1 MRYSSRRRGFSLVE
15 LLIVIVVIG
24 VLSSMM
30 IFSSSESI
38 SSAKAS
44 NIISNLRSLKN
55 AAFAMYINH
64 PESFDTT
71 APSNPTKDQLALAMG
86 ESNIEGYPKD
96 LDINKYQKNQ
106 IGVYSPSYTS
116 DVSGDTEVIVCAPG
130 ISKIEAYSW
139 LPGGLYGSDSLVA
152 ETDLDAY
159 GLGRFTLPCD
169 QYPYGPIVVRIKGYR
184 GNTMIDE
191 CHLQL

>member
-71 APSNPTKDQLALAMG
+71 APANPTKDQLALAMG
-86 ESNIEGYPKD
+86 ESNIEGY
-96 LDINKYQKNQ
+96 DIKVANSQWF
-106 IGVYSPSYTS
+106 
-116 DVSGDTEVIVCAPG
+116 
-130 ISKIEAYSW
+130 IEATVEDNATLKNKLKARAKDAKLLSDTA
-139 LPGGLYGSDSLVA
+139 LPTTEESGYYNNENKV
-152 ETDLDAY
+152 Y
-159 GLGRFTLPCD
+159 MF
-169 QYPYGPIVVRIKGYR
+169 VR
-184 GNTMIDE
+184 
-191 CHLQL
+191 

>member
-86 ESNIEGYPKD
+86 ESNIEGY
-96 LDINKYQKNQ
+96 DIKVANSQWF
-106 IGVYSPSYTS
+106 
-116 DVSGDTEVIVCAPG
+116 
-130 ISKIEAYSW
+130 IEATVEDNAT
-139 LPGGLYGSDSLVA
+139 LKNKLKA
-152 ETDLDAY
+152 RAKDAKLLS
-159 GLGRFTLPCD
+159 GTTLPTTTGEATTGYYD
-169 QYPYGPIVVRIKGYR
+169 NGTSVYMFVR
-184 GNTMIDE
+184 
-191 CHLQL
+191 

>member
-86 ESNIEGYPKD
+86 ESNIEGY
-96 LDINKYQKNQ
+96 DIKVNDSTKQWF
-106 IGVYSPSYTS
+106 
-116 DVSGDTEVIVCAPG
+116 
-130 ISKIEAYSW
+130 IEATVEDNAT
-139 LPGGLYGSDSLVA
+139 LKNKLKA
-152 ETDLDAY
+152 RAKDAKLLS
-159 GLGRFTLPCD
+159 GTTLPTTTGEATTGYYD
-169 QYPYGPIVVRIKGYR
+169 NGTSVYMFVR
-184 GNTMIDE
+184 
-191 CHLQL
+191 